1 MAFRLGDL
9 LITVIHPDLNDA
21 GEAPV
26 PIPPVAA
33 HPPNWI
39 DDLRAILAHASATL
53 EAQEP
58 TLPAPQTLVEATA
71 LEQHLIRALRLVRE
85 RKDEL
90 AATAGAED
98 AAGNEANSETGDAGP
113 TATS

>member
-1 MAFRLGDL
+1 VAFRLGDL
-9 LITVIHPDLNDA
+9 LITVIHPDLSEG

-26 PIPPVAA
+26 PIPPPAA

-39 DDLRAILAHASATL
+39 DDLRAALALASATL
-53 EAQEP
+53 EAKESMLAP
-58 TLPAPQTLVEATA
+58 PQTLVEATA

-90 AATAGAED
+90 AADAEAGGG
-98 AAGNEANSETGDAGP
+98 AASSDSP
-113 TATS
+113 